1 MKIFENN
8 RIRVWDRGLD
18 PCGPNGL
25 FTGGCTGWH
34 RHEYDYVV
42 VPLFDGVLE
51 IDLGNGERV
60 TAPMQNGVPYFR
72 ELGVEH
78 DVING
83 NDFECAF
90 VEVEPEYG
98 AQARVRQGGARLATP
113 HPRHPDPAQY
123 LGEFFSTHR
132 LRGGGRIRAV
142 RAW

>member
-1 MKIFENN
+1 MCSETGSAKPTVMIDNA
-8 RIRVWDRGLD
+8 RVRVTEWR
-18 PCGPNGL
+18 
-25 FTGGCTGWH
+25 FTKPGDNTGWH

-60 TAPMQNGVPYFR
+60 TAPMQNGVPYYR

-90 VEVEPEYG
+90 VEVELLEPKPE
-98 AQARVRQGGARLATP
+98 A
-113 HPRHPDPAQY
+113 
-123 LGEFFSTHR
+123 
-132 LRGGGRIRAV
+132 
-142 RAW
+142 